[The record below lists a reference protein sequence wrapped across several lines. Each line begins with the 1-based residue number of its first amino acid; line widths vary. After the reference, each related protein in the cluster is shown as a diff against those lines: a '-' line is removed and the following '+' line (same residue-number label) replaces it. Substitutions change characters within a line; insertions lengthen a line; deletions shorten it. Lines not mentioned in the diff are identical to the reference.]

1 MNRQQRRMQERKER
15 KKNRVPDQKFEMNMD
30 IIQPWSTFVMKTKL
44 PDAILGKML
53 EITDEMVD
61 NAENEKSWGHNL
73 AGQIEHELY
82 VEHEKLHEAGIYGFF
97 MDIVRHFVVA
107 AKSQQHPGNE
117 QAIQQEKWLTQM
129 LSMWVIS
136 QKDGEYNPMHIHTEC
151 QLSSVMY
158 LKIPE
163 FLPSRKEGRED
174 DGNIVF
180 VGASHPTTRLARGIY
195 KHKPKVGDFFVFP
208 AHLQHTVYPFRTDGD
223 FERRSVSFNADFID
237 KTSYEKMQEQ
247 QRQMQQSQAPLPP
260 ISGAPEKLTINTE
273 NV

>member
-1 MNRQQRRMQERKER
+1 MNRQQRRKQEREN
-15 KKNRVPDQKFEMNMD
+15 KKNRIPEQKFEMNMSM
-30 IIQPWSTFVMKTKL
+30 IQPWSTFVMKTKL

-53 EITDEMVD
+53 EITDEIVE

-97 MDIVRHFVVA
+97 MDIIRHYVVA
-107 AKSQQHPGNE
+107 AKSQQHPGGE

-129 LSMWVIS
+129 LSMWIIS

-151 QLSSVMY
+151 QISTVMY

-163 FLPSRKEGRED
+163 FLPSRKKGRED

-180 VGASHPTTRLARGIY
+180 VNSTSNDHQLVTPQFSWR
-195 KHKPKVGDFFVFP
+195 PQVGDFFIFP
-208 AHLQHTVYPFRTDGD
+208 AQQSHFVYPFRTADGKG
-223 FERRSVSFNADFID
+223 ERRSVSFNAIFS
-237 KTSYEKMQEQ
+237 TEREVEEQ
-247 QRQMQQSQAPLPP
+247 QENHKRQIEELQKQNKKEQ
-260 ISGAPEKLTINTE
+260 IRKTFKFEDG
-273 NV
+273 